1 MEFNDSTVR
10 DYNFEKLKDE
20 CYGDKKETKATT
32 LGGWGS
38 DTKYGKSGY
47 MLFYERRVK
56 KPIKVVIPPEDV
68 SKYSGLQFDSKTQE
82 HIKLIDYRQG
92 VDNEKPSSI
101 FQAVYEDNA
110 KLAFENDVYSEEFF
124 TFVKNIL
131 ENVVSLGRKASA
143 VNHGMRVNSITA
155 ARRAT
160 FDILARCFN
169 NQGMREMVSLMIQI
183 FEQDDSL
190 VLGFM

>member
-1 MEFNDSTVR
+1 M
-10 DYNFEKLKDE
+10 
-20 CYGDKKETKATT
+20 
-32 LGGWGS
+32 
-38 DTKYGKSGY
+38 
-47 MLFYERRVK
+47 
-56 KPIKVVIPPEDV
+56 
-68 SKYSGLQFDSKTQE
+68 
-82 HIKLIDYRQG
+82 
-92 VDNEKPSSI
+92 DNEKPSSI

-131 ENVVSLGRKASA
+131 ENVVSLGRKDSA

-183 FEQDDSL
+183 FEQDDPL